1 MVKRPHYIILGVVIL
16 LTLVIWKLPS
26 RTASQIKLAI
36 SSTFLPLFGLS
47 HSTHDLAKKGGNAV
61 VPRAELLK
69 QIEQLQTE
77 NQELRLGGAQWEEAA
92 RENARLR
99 QALGWQQQMPW
110 KVKLA
115 RVIGRDPANWW
126 RSIKIDVGTRD
137 GVVVNAA
144 VLTPNRA
151 GSGQPKANLVGRVS
165 EVTYAQSQVVLL
177 GDPDCR
183 VSVLIEGPAPEHG
196 VIAPAS
202 SGALDPSIV
211 DVGYLSR
218 TAPSQLKA
226 GQRVLTSGLGNI
238 FPSGI
243 VVGQIVD
250 FRSVDYGLY
259 SAARVKLAVDMD
271 SVEEVWVKLP

>member
-26 RTASQIKLAI
+26 RTASQLKLAV

-61 VPRAELLK
+61 VPRAELVK
-69 QIEQLQTE
+69 QIEQLQNE
-77 NQELRLGGAQWEEAA
+77 NQELKLKSVQWEEAA

-99 QALGWQQQMPW
+99 QALGWQQQMSW
-110 KVKLA
+110 RMKFA
-115 RVIGRDPANWW
+115 RVVGRDPANWW

-137 GVVVNAA
+137 GVAVNSA
-144 VLTPNRA
+144 VLTP
-151 GSGQPKANLVGRVS
+151 SGLVGRVS
-165 EVTYAQSQVVLL
+165 EVTYGQSQVVLV

-183 VSVLIEGPAPEHG
+183 VAVLIEGPTREHG
-196 VIAPAS
+196 VIAPATA
-202 SGALDPSIV
+202 GGLDSSIV

-218 TAPSQLKA
+218 NALGQLKA
-226 GQRVLTSGLGNI
+226 GQRVLTSGLGNV

-243 VVGQIVD
+243 LVGQLVD
-250 FRSVDYGLY
+250 SRSVDYGLY
-259 SAARVKLAVDMD
+259 TAARVKLAVDMD
-271 SVEEVWVKLP
+271 SLEEVWVKLP